1 MHKAFLLDRFHVTLE
16 MWNLCQAC
24 TRVRSKCRQVKLNG
38 ATAGRWCSTA
48 VVRATSHFE
57 IICESTCVC
66 IHCSVIYHIIVF
78 GCRWKYC
85 FIEIYTTRPSTH
97 VKSFKVHA
105 LTKRRAFPRWLVP
118 IYHGF
123 FIFIFAVLLL
133 TFGKTNGKTGKTVWL
148 LERQT
153 TRQLIFFSHQKLII
167 RINYREF

>member
-38 ATAGRWCSTA
+38 ATAGRWRSTA
-48 VVRATSHFE
+48 VVRANLCLH
-57 IICESTCVC
+57 
-66 IHCSVIYHIIVF
+66 
-78 GCRWKYC
+78 CRWKYC

-105 LTKRRAFPRWLVP
+105 LTKRQAFPRWLVP

-167 RINYREF
+167 KVNYREF